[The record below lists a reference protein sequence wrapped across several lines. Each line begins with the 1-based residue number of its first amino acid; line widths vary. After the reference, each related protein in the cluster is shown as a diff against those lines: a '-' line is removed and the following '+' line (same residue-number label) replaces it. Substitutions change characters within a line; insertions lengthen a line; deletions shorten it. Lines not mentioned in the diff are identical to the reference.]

1 LIDSVPKSMILGTG
15 MSVPEKI
22 LTNLA
27 LEKIVDTSD
36 RWIKERTGI
45 EQRHVAEPGTGV
57 SGFAA
62 EAAERAL
69 ENAGVSA
76 DELDFIIVATV
87 TGDYKFPST
96 ACLVQNMIGAS
107 EATAFDLS
115 AACSGVVYSLKVADS
130 LIRAGAARHILVIG
144 AEVLTSMVN
153 WHDRDTCVLF
163 GDGAGA
169 FVLAPSL
176 DGRGIISVETR
187 SDGALSDLLINPGCG
202 SVNPP
207 TAQNVAEQMHTIRM
221 KGREVFRNAVSSM
234 TRSLNTALDRAGVD
248 ATQLD
253 LLIPH
258 QANIRIIDAVSK
270 NFDIDPDRVYK
281 NVSRY
286 GNTSAASIPIALD
299 EARREGRVGE
309 GDLVGLVTFGAGL
322 TWGAA
327 ILRL

>member
-1 LIDSVPKSMILGTG
+1 MILGTG
-15 MSVPEKI
+15 LSVPEKI
-22 LTNLA
+22 LTNRE
-27 LEKIVDTSD
+27 LEKVVDTSD
-36 RWIKERTGI
+36 KWIKERTGI

-57 SGFAA
+57 SRFAA
-62 EAAERAL
+62 EAANRAL
-69 ENAGVSA
+69 ADAGISA
-76 DELDFIIVATV
+76 SELDFIIVATV

-96 ACLVQNMIGAS
+96 ACLVQDLIGAAG
-107 EATAFDLS
+107 ATAFDLS
-115 AACSGVVYSLKVADS
+115 AACSGVVYSLQVADS

-153 WHDRDTCVLF
+153 WQDRDTCVLF

-169 FVLAPSL
+169 FVLAPSK
-176 DGRGIISVETR
+176 DGRGIMSVETR
-187 SDGALSDLLINPGCG
+187 SDGSLSELLINPGCG

-207 TAQNVAEQMHTIRM
+207 TVQNVSEQLHTIRM

-234 TRSLNTALDRAGVD
+234 TRALNTALDQAGVD
-248 ATQLD
+248 AAQLD

-258 QANIRIIDAVSK
+258 QANMRIIDAVSR
-270 NFDIDPDRVYK
+270 NFEIDPDCVYK
-281 NVSRY
+281 NVARY

-309 GDLVGLVTFGAGL
+309 GSLIGLVTFGAGL